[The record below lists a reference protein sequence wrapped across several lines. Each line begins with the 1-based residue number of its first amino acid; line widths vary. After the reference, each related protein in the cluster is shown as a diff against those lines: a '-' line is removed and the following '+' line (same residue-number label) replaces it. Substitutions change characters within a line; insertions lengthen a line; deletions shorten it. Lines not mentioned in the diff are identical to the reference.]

1 MSKILSYL
9 VAHAHPQMKKNV
21 GGSRLYRVS
30 RVNRMQN
37 PIIPVTVQDQIRL
50 WELERHRVKG
60 QDGEPAKSTQ
70 RGRLTELAGYLYKDF
85 GSMNDYE
92 VVVKYARELGVVL
105 WENGQK
111 RMFFADAVGRV
122 LIRNYIERR
131 TAI

>member
-1 MSKILSYL
+1 
-9 VAHAHPQMKKNV
+9 MKKNV
-21 GGSRLYRVS
+21 RGLDSNTLLSHKV
-30 RVNRMQN
+30 QN

-60 QDGEPAKSTQ
+60 QDGKLPEKAKYAKPAECINT
-70 RGRLTELAGYLYKDF
+70 GYLYKDF

-105 WENGQK
+105 WENGAK
-111 RMFFADAVGRV
+111 RMFFADAAGRV

>member
-1 MSKILSYL
+1 MC
-9 VAHAHPQMKKNV
+9 V
-21 GGSRLYRVS
+21 VS
-30 RVNRMQN
+30 TLNSLPSHKAQN

-60 QDGEPAKSTQ
+60 QDGKPIQNGEMGQSAKCIYT
-70 RGRLTELAGYLYKDF
+70 GYLYKDF

-105 WENGQK
+105 WENGAK
-111 RMFFADAVGRV
+111 RMFFADAAGRV